1 MKKVIIL
8 ISIVFLVLYGCGK
21 QDTSSP
27 ADSHDHEHQAG
38 EETHDLES
46 RAGEHTHGPGEE
58 PHTHEGEEQQAQTH
72 EHGEDTHVHPESEQ
86 ASQAQEG
93 EEHLHL
99 DISTEKQREWGIL
112 TGSPL
117 LQNISSQIT
126 LPGSLSLNNNK
137 TANITSFVHGQISDL
152 SADLGNKVRRG
163 QTLVTINSPD
173 FGKAQADFLQT
184 RAALNLS
191 QQEYDRAK
199 MLRQEKAIEER
210 EYLRRKAEY
219 EKLSTEYGALGSALH
234 SYGITH
240 EQIDELIAKCDALED
255 AEYKCEIADPNLPIL
270 SPISGTVIFRDAI
283 IGSHIEPE
291 NILFTVSDLSTLW
304 AILDAY
310 EKDIPHISEESRV
323 HILSPLYPDKKFP
336 GKITY
341 IGETID
347 PKLRTIKIR
356 VLIPNNEGLLKPNMY
371 IQGVL
376 ENHTQGRDV
385 LTVPEEAIQNM
396 DGKKVVFVMESR
408 GVFAVRDVEIG
419 NKIGYRRII
428 RAGLNPEDYIVLKG
442 AFTIKTEFKKGSFTH
457 QHVH

>member
-1 MKKVIIL
+1 MKKFIIL
-8 ISIVFLVLYGCGK
+8 ISIVILVFYGCGK
-21 QDTSSP
+21 QDTP
-27 ADSHDHEHQAG
+27 ATADSHDHESQ
-38 EETHDLES
+38 T
-46 RAGEHTHGPGEE
+46 REHTHGPGEE

-72 EHGEDTHVHPESEQ
+72 EHGVETHVHTEDEQ
-86 ASQAQEG
+86 ASQAHEG
-93 EEHLHL
+93 EEHVHL
-99 DISTEKQREWGIL
+99 NISAEKQKEWGIM

-117 LQNISSQIT
+117 LQSISSRIT
-126 LPGSLSLNNNK
+126 LPGSLFLNSNK
-137 TANITSFVHGQISDL
+137 TANITSFVHGQISDI
-152 SADLGNKVRRG
+152 SADLGNNVRQG
-163 QTLVTINSPD
+163 QTLVTINSPE

-240 EQIDELIAKCDALED
+240 EQIDALIAKCDALED

-270 SPISGTVIFRDAI
+270 SPIAGTVIFRDAI

-291 NILFTVSDLSTLW
+291 KILFTVSDLGTLW

-310 EKDIPHISEESRV
+310 EKDIPYISEESRV

-347 PKLRTIKIR
+347 PKLRTVKVR
-356 VLIPNNEGLLKPNMY
+356 VEIPNTEGLLKPNMY

-376 ENHTQGRDV
+376 ENRTQGKNV
-385 LTVPEEAIQNM
+385 LTIPEEAIQNM

-408 GVFAVRDVEIG
+408 DVFAVRNVQIG
-419 NKIGYRRII
+419 NKIGHRRII
-428 RAGLNPEDYIVLKG
+428 TEGLSPEDYIVLKG
-442 AFTIKTEFKKGSFTH
+442 AFTIKAELVKGTFTH